1 MQGLGLCSIVLK
13 CQAGVFAEG
22 MAYGLFVG
30 QPLDS
35 LVMRGV
41 SMHLG
46 VCLYNVQL
54 VDCSSRLQEVLERV

>member
-1 MQGLGLCSIVLK
+1 MQVLGLCSIVLR

-35 LVMRGV
+35 LVLRGV

-46 VCLYNVQL
+46 VL
-54 VDCSSRLQEVLERV
+54 SRHFMKDLSLQCAIGRLF